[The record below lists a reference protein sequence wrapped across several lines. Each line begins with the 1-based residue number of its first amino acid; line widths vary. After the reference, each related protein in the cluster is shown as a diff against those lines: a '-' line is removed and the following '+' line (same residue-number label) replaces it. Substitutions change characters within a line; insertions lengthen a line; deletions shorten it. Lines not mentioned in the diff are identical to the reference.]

1 MHPFGAL
8 FCFSS
13 KFVEDKEVL
22 LRLFHSVH
30 KLQVM
35 SNRKEREKELDHTRR
50 KTLSVMLT
58 HQVSKV
64 ILSNMSFRK

>member
-1 MHPFGAL
+1 MHLFGAL

-13 KFVEDKEVL
+13 KFVEDKKVL
-22 LRLFHSVH
+22 LKLFHSVH

-35 SNRKEREKELDHTRR
+35 SNRKEREKDVDHTPR

-64 ILSNMSFRK
+64 IFSNMSFRK